1 MGEKALSLVEP
12 VQAPWISGLR
22 AVVWIQGRHFFSRDD
37 VRGYCWLWLL
47 RADGRVQAIRMNV
60 AQHGRADV
68 AQDLGQRFGAHGDEF
83 LAASEPNGPAW
94 LLTSAP
100 VVPLTRWAVS
110 WGHPVQHDIRAFA
123 AHLDAEVLNALGA
136 LEVSGQFFGS
146 VENYNRLALLPETVR
161 RHRLQALARFP
172 ALVAPLLLT
181 LHDRPDMFGADED
194 ELSAWG
200 DSRPKPTR
208 NVLEA
213 MDRGRDLIGAL
224 AAHYGIDRSLVRSP
238 LCRDVW
244 PEGCI
249 PPAMLQLLNAMP
261 AHARPATHLDVDA
274 RDPELRALPVHI
286 GQVADARR
294 LGAMFNQGWNAT
306 WLAMEQAV
314 PQSLEHALRD
324 TRDFLRNVLEHLA
337 PPPGLKTLDVE
348 SLGLAWLVRRGG
360 VSLLRAS
367 RRWHEQALVQE
378 PRVENP
384 DADRLMPLFGTWTSQ
399 RGVAREL
406 LEPSALIEEGEAM
419 HHCVGDYWET
429 CRFNGARVV
438 HLVDAHGAQAT
449 AMYFP
454 FEQRDG
460 GVKVVFTQLRGPC
473 NQDVS
478 DAMRGL
484 AEELGT
490 WLSGDELVEQWRV
503 ILQEAAVA
511 MASHEITDD
520 DDDKPIRNLRRL
532 DLRSR
537 REAQSALAW
546 CASQSEFQDR
556 ADPLFQGAIAGLAYA
571 EGPRLLPNLNAGDAV
586 ALVRE
591 PLNPH
596 DNRAVRIDWQG
607 HKLGYV
613 PRACNAPIAQ
623 RMDAGET
630 LDAKILAVRAGQGYW
645 DAVEVEVMPPANAA
659 VRELDE

>member
-1 MGEKALSLVEP
+1 MSWKALSLVESVP
-12 VQAPWISGLR
+12 APRISGLR
-22 AVVWIQGRHFFSRDD
+22 AVVWVQGRHFFSRDD

-68 AQDLGQRFGAHGDEF
+68 ALDLGGRLGAHGEDF

-94 LLTSAP
+94 LLASAP

-200 DSRPKPTR
+200 DSHPKPTR

-324 TRDFLRNVLEHLA
+324 TRDFLRNVLEQLA

-429 CRFNGARVV
+429 CRFEGARIV
-438 HLVDAHGAQAT
+438 HLEDAHGAQAT
-449 AMYFP
+449 VSYWP
-454 FEQRDG
+454 FVQQG
-460 GVKVVFTQLRGPC
+460 GEVRFHGDEIRGPC
-473 NQDVS
+473 NEDAS
-478 DAMRGL
+478 DALREL
-484 AEELGT
+484 AVELET
-490 WLSGDELVEQWRV
+490 WVNSDEFAEQRRA
-503 ILQEAAVA
+503 ILQDAVTAAARCQGHDVPRSA
-511 MASHEITDD
+511 M
-520 DDDKPIRNLRRL
+520 RRL
-532 DLRSR
+532 DPRSR
-537 REAQSALAW
+537 REAQSVLAW

-596 DNRAVRIDWQG
+596 DSRAVRIDWQG

-613 PRACNAPIAQ
+613 PRAHNALIAQ
-623 RMDAGET
+623 RMDSGET
-630 LDAKILAVRAGQGYW
+630 LDAKIFAVRAGQAYW
-645 DAVEVEVMPPANAA
+645 DAVEVEVLLPSNAT
-659 VRELDE
+659 VRELDQ